1 MTHDAPPAPVPL
13 LPLLVSADFEHR
25 RHGNLRVAL
34 WDTDFLLNQVRD
46 SLMTPNPLWAGFS
59 GIQLRQYASQHVFT
73 ELYRDDGHGH
83 PSKWHKLADQ
93 VAAQGSPTAPAVF
106 RDRFETK
113 FMPDITFVEMGDLFA
128 DHPLAVAVG
137 AVRNGKG
144 ASDVP
149 TAQLAVLLSRL
160 RPVAYSH
167 DQHLYKSGVAPR
179 PASLP
184 SVRGAEHQVSTGEHI
199 QVGALGLGA
208 GSVAGVDYIARTI
221 GNWLGLQT
229 WLTRALTIGAGVFL
243 LSSPHRRHAIGK
255 RLTPV
260 AEFVFEQIVR
270 AQDGLR
276 LLDTHA
282 VNVDLSESI
291 EARIAETL
299 VVRARTGP
307 LLAREIQDQLRSCDP
322 SLLDV
327 PSTGALRALLDEA
340 SCFEEGPRWRYSLG
354 HRHAQD

>member
-1 MTHDAPPAPVPL
+1 MTHDAPMAPVEL
-13 LPLLVSADFEHR
+13 LPLLASAGFEYR

-46 SLMTPNPLWAGFS
+46 SLKTPKPLLTGFS
-59 GIQLRQYASQHVFT
+59 GVQLRQYASQHVFA

-83 PSKWHKLADQ
+83 PSKWHKLAEQ
-93 VAAQGSPTAPAVF
+93 AAAQGSPTAPAVF

-137 AVRNGKG
+137 AARNGKG

-167 DQHLYKSGVAPR
+167 DEHLYKFGVAPR
-179 PASLP
+179 PETLP
-184 SVRGAEHQVSTGEHI
+184 SVHGAEHQVSTGEHI
-199 QVGALGLGA
+199 QVGAFGLGA
-208 GSVAGVDYIARTI
+208 ASVAGVDYLARTI
-221 GNWLGLQT
+221 GNCFGLQT
-229 WLTRALTIGAGVFL
+229 WLTRALTIGAGAVL

-260 AEFVFEQIVR
+260 VEFVFEQIAR

-282 VNVDLSESI
+282 VNVDPSESI
-291 EARIAETL
+291 EARIAEML
-299 VVRARTGP
+299 VARAQSGP

-322 SLLDV
+322 SLLNV
-327 PSTGALRALLDEA
+327 PSTGELRAVLHA
-340 SCFEEGPRWRYSLG
+340 TPCFEEDPRRRYSLG
-354 HRHAQD
+354 HRCARE